1 MRKGWCR
8 EFTVRAVVPRR
19 ACAPLVLSLLV
30 ALFGASPVPLDAA
43 PPGAA
48 SPAEGVEAWLAGDA
62 AGAAAE
68 LQSRTDRE
76 GALNRGVALLYAGD
90 VAAAERELFALRAR
104 EPRFTPALRWLARA
118 QAKAGDPAF
127 EATLS
132 ALLADSGADS
142 RDFLWAGQFQ
152 LEGGQADRAAGNLRA
167 AVLREPDLYL
177 GWLWLGDAEA
187 ARGRDPQAREA
198 WLRARELH
206 AGGDVLSRL
215 GEASLRAGR
224 QPEGRALLEEA
235 LGTPEGRVREEEMR
249 RLVPDLPVSPPR
261 VSVAPP
267 LEPGE
272 RLRYDAQYLF
282 FRFATL
288 EMENQGFT
296 EIRGRRA
303 ARLVFTVRSNPGFPF
318 LTIDSRFES
327 LIADDGSVLA
337 HRSVSLDSTQARRAA
352 AYEMDPET
360 GEGVV
365 RQVVEGLFGFDRLP
379 VPPLDQDGLSILL
392 LARGL
397 ARRPSRLSVLT
408 AVDSTWKGTQLRTV
422 GNERIR
428 WAGREVE
435 AVQVEALGHYK
446 GPAGLSGLVRTW
458 ISADARAIPYRA
470 AVKLALGSIVLEL
483 LPDGGG
489 GESRDSRGTGSV
501 LK

>member
-1 MRKGWCR
+1 MREER
-8 EFTVRAVVPRR
+8 RRSFTVRAAVPRR
-19 ACAPLVLSLLV
+19 ACAQIALSLLA
-30 ALFGASPVPLDAA
+30 ALPAASRAAAEAA
-43 PPGAA
+43 PP
-48 SPAEGVEAWLAGDA
+48 SYSSSTEGVEAWLAGDA
-62 AGAAAE
+62 ARAAE
-68 LQSRTDRE
+68 ELRPRTDRE

-90 VAAAERELFALRAR
+90 VAAAESDLLALQAR

-118 QAKAGDPAF
+118 RAKAQDPAL
-127 EATLS
+127 EATLT
-132 ALLADSGADS
+132 ALLTDSGADS
-142 RDFLWAGQFQ
+142 RDFLWAGRFQ
-152 LEGGQADRAAGNLRA
+152 LEGGQAARAAVNLRA

-187 ARGRDPQAREA
+187 ASGRDREAREA
-198 WLRARELH
+198 WQKARELH
-206 AGGDVLSRL
+206 AGGDVLWRL
-215 GEASLRAGR
+215 GKGSVRAGR
-224 QPEGRALLEEA
+224 QQEGRALLEEA
-235 LGTPEGRVREEEMR
+235 LGTPEGRRREDEIR
-249 RLVPDLPVSPPR
+249 RLVPDLPPSPPPAP
-261 VSVAPP
+261 VAPP

-272 RLRYDAQYLF
+272 RLRYGASYLF
-282 FRFATL
+282 FQFATL

-337 HRSVSLDSTQARRAA
+337 HRSVSRDSTQARRAA
-352 AYEMDPET
+352 AYEMDREA
-360 GEGVV
+360 GECVV
-365 RQVVEGLFGFDRLP
+365 RQVVEGVFGFDRFP

-397 ARRPSRLSVLT
+397 AQRPSRLSVLT

-428 WAGREVE
+428 WAGRDVE
-435 AVQVEALGHYK
+435 AVQVEAVGHYQ

-458 ISADARAIPYRA
+458 ISQDARAIPYRA

-483 LPDGGG
+483 RPGGG
-489 GESRDSRGTGSV
+489 GDQGRVDGREAV
-501 LK
+501 LC

>member
-1 MRKGWCR
+1 MRKGR
-8 EFTVRAVVPRR
+8 LRSFTVHTV
-19 ACAPLVLSLLV
+19 CASVLV
-30 ALFGASPVPLDAA
+30 ALLMASPVPLDAA
-43 PPGAA
+43 SSRVVA
-48 SPAEGVEAWLAGDA
+48 SSTEGVEAWLAGDA
-62 AGAAAE
+62 AGAAAG
-68 LQSRTDRE
+68 LVSRTDRE

-90 VAAAERELFALRAR
+90 VAAAERELLALRTR
-104 EPRFTPALRWLARA
+104 EPRFTPALRWLARVR
-118 QAKAGDPAF
+118 AKAGDPAL

-132 ALLADSGADS
+132 ALLADRGADS
-142 RDFLWAGQFQ
+142 RDFLWAGQLQ

-187 ARGRDPQAREA
+187 ARGRDQEAREA

-206 AGGDVLSRL
+206 AGGDVLRRL
-215 GEASLRAGR
+215 GEGSLRAGR
-224 QPEGRALLEEA
+224 QQEGRALLEEA
-235 LGTPEGRVREEEMR
+235 LGTPEGRWREEEMR
-249 RLVPDLPVSPPR
+249 RLVPDLPTSPPPLP
-261 VSVAPP
+261 VAPP

-272 RLRYDAQYLF
+272 RLRYGARYLF
-282 FRFATL
+282 VRFATL

-327 LIADDGSVLA
+327 LIADDGSVLV

-352 AYEMDPET
+352 VYEMDQET
-360 GEGVV
+360 GECVV

-470 AVKLALGSIVLEL
+470 TVKLALGSIVLEL
-483 LPDGGG
+483 RPGTDEGG
-489 GESRDSRGTGSV
+489 D
-501 LK
+501 

>member
-1 MRKGWCR
+1 MQEG
-8 EFTVRAVVPRR
+8 TIVR
-19 ACAPLVLSLLV
+19 SFLV
-30 ALFGASPVPLDAA
+30 ALLAA
-43 PPGAA
+43 G
-48 SPAEGVEAWLAGDA
+48 PAVAESVRAPSSSSEGVEAWLAGDA

-68 LQSRTDRE
+68 LLSRNDRE
-76 GALNRGVALLYAGD
+76 GVLNRGVALLYAGD
-90 VAAAERELFALRAR
+90 VAGAEREFLALRAR
-104 EPRFTPALRWLARA
+104 DPRFTPALRWLART
-118 QAKAGDPAF
+118 QAKAGDPGF

-132 ALLADSGADS
+132 ALLADIGADS
-142 RDFLWAGQFQ
+142 RDFLWVGQLQ
-152 LEGGQADRAAGNLRA
+152 LEGGQADRAAANLRA

-187 ARGRDPQAREA
+187 ARGRDPEAREA

-206 AGGDVLSRL
+206 AGGDVLWRL
-215 GEASLRAGR
+215 GESSLRAGR
-224 QPEGRALLEEA
+224 LPEGRALLEEA
-235 LGTPEGRVREEEMR
+235 LGTPEGRVREEEIR
-249 RLVPDLPVSPPR
+249 RLVPGLPPSPPP
-261 VSVAPP
+261 VAVAPP

-272 RLRYDAQYLF
+272 RLRYSARYLF
-282 FRFATL
+282 VRFATL

-296 EIRGRRA
+296 EVRGRRA

-327 LIADDGSVLA
+327 LIADDGSVLG

-352 AYEMDPET
+352 AYEMDRET
-360 GEGVV
+360 GECVV
-365 RQVVEGLFGFDRLP
+365 RQVVEGLFGYDRLP

-397 ARRPSRLSVLT
+397 ARRPSRVSVLT

-458 ISADARAIPYRA
+458 ISPDARAIPYRA

-483 LPDGGG
+483 QPDGGG
-489 GESRDSRGTGSV
+489 D
-501 LK
+501 